1 VSLVKMYSVWISS
14 SFQSIMVASIGSFVA
29 VLVQQKRI
37 GFWDSFGEKGEE
49 SLECTLRYLCDE
61 WSSMYNTSM
70 DLSEWS
76 IFSTETPRQHNS
88 KFCLSSIFIEL
99 IGTNVLLH
107 LF

>member
-1 VSLVKMYSVWISS
+1 MRQASKDDYAEAARVK
-14 SFQSIMVASIGSFVA
+14 
-29 VLVQQKRI
+29 
-37 GFWDSFGEKGEE
+37 
-49 SLECTLRYLCDE
+49 LERDTAKETAHCTLRYLCDE

-70 DLSEWS
+70 DLSEWR
-76 IFSTETPRQHNS
+76 IFSTETPGQHNS

>member
-1 VSLVKMYSVWISS
+1 MRQASKDEDYAEAARVK
-14 SFQSIMVASIGSFVA
+14 
-29 VLVQQKRI
+29 LER
-37 GFWDSFGEKGEE
+37 DTEKETAQ
-49 SLECTLRYLCDE
+49 CTLRYPCDE

-70 DLSEWS
+70 DLSEWR